1 MRTILAPPPLPLE
14 APSLRRSSA
23 VMLGQIYSLRKP
35 CRMSNISLGKLS
47 RGGGPLAGQAGRY
60 LEISADLRTRI
71 LGGEWE
77 PGAKLPRMADLAT
90 GYGVNRDTVARAIAL
105 LEAEGLLWAVPRRGT
120 VVRHGMSRPRRLRGD
135 LVKRNVAADSPGYS
149 FPSASGQ
156 EVWKHHI
163 PPSARPEKLADPRIA
178 RMLGVPEGS
187 EVMRRFRVTG
197 PETEPPFQTNES
209 WIHPRGVAGAPEVAN
224 QEPGPGGWLY
234 RLEMAG
240 HGPIS
245 WREHHRAR
253 MPSKEEADLLQIPVT
268 LPVLEVVRVGR
279 SAKDDLPIEV
289 TVYVIPSDRVETV
302 SVLRRDESA
311 VWPWPDG
318 PSS

>member
-1 MRTILAPPPLPLE
+1 
-14 APSLRRSSA
+14 
-23 VMLGQIYSLRKP
+23 
-35 CRMSNISLGKLS
+35 
-47 RGGGPLAGQAGRY
+47 LAGQVGRY

-77 PGAKLPRMADLAT
+77 PGAKLPRMADLAA
-90 GYGVNRDTVARAIAL
+90 GYGVNRDTVARAIAM

-163 PPSARPEKLADPRIA
+163 PPTARPEKLTDPRIA
-178 RMLGVPEGS
+178 RMLGVPKGF

-209 WIHPRGVAGAPEVAN
+209 WIHPRGVADAPEVAN

-318 PSS
+318 PGS

>member
-1 MRTILAPPPLPLE
+1 MPPGVSRYLDIAAE
-14 APSLRRSSA
+14 
-23 VMLGQIYSLRKP
+23 LRK
-35 CRMSNISLGKLS
+35 
-47 RGGGPLAGQAGRY
+47 
-60 LEISADLRTRI
+60 RI

-90 GYGVNRDTVARAIAL
+90 AYEVNRDTLARAIAI

-149 FPSASGQ
+149 FPAASGQ

-163 PPSARPEKLADPRIA
+163 PPTARPEKLEDPRLA

-197 PETEPPFQTNES
+197 PETEPPFQINDS
-209 WIHPRGVAGAPEVAN
+209 WIHPRGVADAPEVAN

-234 RLEMAG
+234 RLEAAG

-253 MPSKEEADLLQIPVT
+253 MPGKEEADLLQIPVT

-289 TVYVIPSDRVETV
+289 TMYVIPSDRVETV
-302 SVLRRDESA
+302 NVLRRDESA
-311 VWPWPDG
+311 AWPWTDQPPAD
-318 PSS
+318 